1 MSRKSVV
8 STATREAQIRDLS
21 RAHEDLSK
29 RSEELR
35 VKSEMTTSKNKS
47 LEFSQES
54 KALLREVGR
63 IEIQLRALHQDLKHQ
78 EGHKSA
84 YETVAT
90 FFKRLFT
97 F

>member
-1 MSRKSVV
+1 MTRKSAV

-35 VKSEMTTSKNKS
+35 VNSEMTTSKTKA

-63 IEIQLRALHQDLKHQ
+63 IEIQLRGLHRDLKQQ
-78 EGHKSA
+78 EEHKGVLDSIA
-84 YETVAT
+84 S
-90 FFKRLFT
+90 FFKWLFT

>member
-1 MSRKSVV
+1 MTRKSAV
-8 STATREAQIRDLS
+8 SIATREAQIRDLD

-35 VKSEMTTSKNKS
+35 LKSEMTTSRTKS
-47 LEFSQES
+47 IEFAQES

-63 IEIQLRALHQDLKHQ
+63 IEIQLRVLHRELKHQ
-78 EGHKSA
+78 EEHKGVFDS
-84 YETVAT
+84 VVS
-90 FFKRLFT
+90 FFKWLFT